1 MAVETESGP
10 TSAVTAASQTAGT
23 SQEEDDSELKDL
35 VTQTLQS
42 AGILGKIKA
51 ELRSSVYLALE
62 NGSSRESKESR
73 LRKSRGPAEKLSG
86 FLENTE
92 GRLALHLVK
101 EFLTFFDLT
110 FTLSVLEPES
120 DAGLSRASSHRSR
133 QELVELLGLAPEMV
147 DNKTPLISQIIR
159 LSKVSVLKS
168 ETPSPTEFIEDSHR
182 TDVDSYLNP
191 SSLHPAPQGA
201 ANTPTLQSL
210 TTPESS
216 LNAAAFNSASLERV
230 SSTKQPEPQAPSKST
245 FLHNEPTSSIQEVKK
260 SSFLGDL
267 PPLGSGNAQT
277 KGGSLPPLKKTASK
291 DSSVSSLEMLDGIL
305 GKDPPSR
312 ETKDKVTTESSDI
325 PRTNKPRPI
334 PDEDEEIAEEINE
347 FSEDFS
353 ISATSEGFTKDESLR
368 NEAHFKAD
376 YIEHLDK

>member
-1 MAVETESGP
+1 MAVEAESGP
-10 TSAVTAASQTAGT
+10 ASAVTAASQTAGT

-73 LRKSRGPAEKLSG
+73 LRKSRGQTEKLSG

-110 FTLSVLEPES
+110 FTLSVLEPET
-120 DAGLSRASSHRSR
+120 DAGLSRPCSHRSR
-133 QELVELLGLAPEMV
+133 QELVELLGLASEMV

-216 LNAAAFNSASLERV
+216 LNAAAFNSASLER
-230 SSTKQPEPQAPSKST
+230 SSIKQPEPQAPSKST
-245 FLHNEPTSSIQEVKK
+245 FLQNEPTSSIQEVKK

-277 KGGSLPPLKKTASK
+277 KGGSLPPLKKTSSK
-291 DSSVSSLEMLDGIL
+291 DSSVSSLELLDGIL
-305 GKDPPSR
+305 GKDPPPSR
-312 ETKDKVTTESSDI
+312 ETRGKVTTESSDI
-325 PRTNKPRPI
+325 PRTNKPHSI
-334 PDEDEEIAEEINE
+334 PDEDEDIAEEINE

>member
-1 MAVETESGP
+1 MYWM
-10 TSAVTAASQTAGT
+10 
-23 SQEEDDSELKDL
+23 LK
-35 VTQTLQS
+35 
-42 AGILGKIKA
+42 LGSNAQFLHFKA

-147 DNKTPLISQIIR
+147 DHKTPLISQIIR

-182 TDVDSYLNP
+182 
-191 SSLHPAPQGA
+191 
-201 ANTPTLQSL
+201 
-210 TTPESS
+210 
-216 LNAAAFNSASLERV
+216 
-230 SSTKQPEPQAPSKST
+230 
-245 FLHNEPTSSIQEVKK
+245 
-260 SSFLGDL
+260 
-267 PPLGSGNAQT
+267 
-277 KGGSLPPLKKTASK
+277 
-291 DSSVSSLEMLDGIL
+291 
-305 GKDPPSR
+305 
-312 ETKDKVTTESSDI
+312 
-325 PRTNKPRPI
+325 
-334 PDEDEEIAEEINE
+334 
-347 FSEDFS
+347 
-353 ISATSEGFTKDESLR
+353 
-368 NEAHFKAD
+368 
-376 YIEHLDK
+376 